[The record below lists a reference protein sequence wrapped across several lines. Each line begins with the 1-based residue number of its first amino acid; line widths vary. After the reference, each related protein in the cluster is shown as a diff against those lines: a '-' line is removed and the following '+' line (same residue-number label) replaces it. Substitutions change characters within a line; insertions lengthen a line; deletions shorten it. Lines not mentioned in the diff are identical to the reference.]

1 MVVLCLLAGIDFA
14 RIHNH
19 ATRARAQVRSEENDF
34 AMMFSFRRVGK
45 MMSSKYKL
53 SSSNYNI
60 ASRFDVRTIHQS
72 SVVVSRMLYILST
85 NAVIFFVPTY
95 QGL

>member
-1 MVVLCLLAGIDFA
+1 
-14 RIHNH
+14 
-19 ATRARAQVRSEENDF
+19 
-34 AMMFSFRRVGK
+34 

-60 ASRFDVRTIHQS
+60 ASLFDVRTIHQS